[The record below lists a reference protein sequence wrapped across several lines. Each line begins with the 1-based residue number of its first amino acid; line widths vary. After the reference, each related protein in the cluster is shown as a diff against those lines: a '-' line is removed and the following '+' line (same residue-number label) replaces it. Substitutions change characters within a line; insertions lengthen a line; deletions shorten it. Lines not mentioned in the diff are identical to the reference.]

1 MATDATVKRTL
12 LELQRKDDN
21 KICIDCGSPNPQWA
35 SVSLGT
41 FFCLNCSGQH
51 RGLGVHLS
59 FVRSITMDKW
69 TPEQVK
75 RMELGGNAK
84 ANAFFRS
91 QPDYKDGMSI
101 KDKYNSRFAELW
113 RQKLAAECEGRPW
126 VAPPAGS
133 SLSPPTRSNTSSP
146 GLLSGNHAQRKTFGN
161 NNGVSSSSALG
172 GSPGFGNSR
181 SQTPDPA
188 RSGSPAAFG
197 GATQNQ
203 RNQEYFARL
212 GTENSTR
219 RDDLPPSQGGKYG
232 GFGSTPSVPAAN
244 RSTSSSS
251 FNAQDVINDPSAAL
265 SKGWSLLATG
275 AQSALSTLGTVA
287 GTINES
293 YVRPAT
299 ERIQDPNFRSDV
311 SSYVST
317 IGLKVEETA
326 NRGFTSLSSYMRSGQ
341 QGGGYSQVSTSN
353 SYGNGQN
360 NYNDDDD
367 NNNDDDADFFEKE
380 LGNGSAITPPVS
392 SGTPTPQA
400 AGGLNSRAGSRSAL
414 QAKSSN
420 STISARAAPKKTK
433 NWDDD
438 WDNF

>member
-1 MATDATVKRTL
+1 M
-12 LELQRKDDN
+12 DN
-21 KICIDCGSPNPQWA
+21 
-35 SVSLGT
+35 
-41 FFCLNCSGQH
+41 
-51 RGLGVHLS
+51 
-59 FVRSITMDKW
+59 W

-113 RQKLAAECEGRPW
+113 RQKLTAECEGRPW

-133 SLSPPTRSNTSSP
+133 SLSPPARSNTSSP
-146 GLLSGNHAQRKTFGN
+146 GLLSGSHAQRKTFGN
-161 NNGVSSSSALG
+161 NNNNGGSSSAI
-172 GSPGFGNSR
+172 GSSPAFGNSR

-188 RSGSPAAFG
+188 RTGSPSTFG
-197 GATQNQ
+197 GASQNQ

-212 GTENSTR
+212 GQENSTR
-219 RDDLPPSQGGKYG
+219 REDLPPSQGGKYS
-232 GFGSTPSVPAAN
+232 GFGSTPIVPAAN

-251 FNAQDVINDPSAAL
+251 FSAQDVINDPSAVL

-293 YVRPAT
+293 YVRPAA
-299 ERIQDPNFRSDV
+299 EKIQDPNFRNDV

-360 NYNDDDD
+360 NYNDDD
-367 NNNDDDADFFEKE
+367 NNDDADFFEKE
-380 LGNGSAITPPVS
+380 LGNSSVITPPVS
-392 SGTPTPQA
+392 SGTPTSQV
-400 AGGLNSRAGSRSAL
+400 AGSMNSRAGSQSAL
-414 QAKSSN
+414 QPKSSN

>member
-1 MATDATVKRTL
+1 M
-12 LELQRKDDN
+12 DN
-21 KICIDCGSPNPQWA
+21 
-35 SVSLGT
+35 
-41 FFCLNCSGQH
+41 
-51 RGLGVHLS
+51 
-59 FVRSITMDKW
+59 W

-113 RQKLAAECEGRPW
+113 RQKLTAECEGRPW

-133 SLSPPTRSNTSSP
+133 SLSPPARSNTSSP
-146 GLLSGNHAQRKTFGN
+146 GLLSGSHAQRKTFGN
-161 NNGVSSSSALG
+161 NNNNGGSSSAI
-172 GSPGFGNSR
+172 GSSPAFGNSR

-188 RSGSPAAFG
+188 RTGSPSTFG
-197 GATQNQ
+197 GASQNQ

-212 GTENSTR
+212 GQENSTR
-219 RDDLPPSQGGKYG
+219 REDLPPSQGGKYS
-232 GFGSTPSVPAAN
+232 GFGSTPIVPAAN

-251 FNAQDVINDPSAAL
+251 FSAQDVINDPSAVL

-293 YVRPAT
+293 YVRPAA
-299 ERIQDPNFRSDV
+299 EKIQDPNFRNDV

-360 NYNDDDD
+360 NYNDDD
-367 NNNDDDADFFEKE
+367 NNDDADFFEKE
-380 LGNGSAITPPVS
+380 LGNSSVITPPVS
-392 SGTPTPQA
+392 SGTPTSQV
-400 AGGLNSRAGSRSAL
+400 AGSLNSRAGSQSAL
-414 QAKSSN
+414 QPKSSN